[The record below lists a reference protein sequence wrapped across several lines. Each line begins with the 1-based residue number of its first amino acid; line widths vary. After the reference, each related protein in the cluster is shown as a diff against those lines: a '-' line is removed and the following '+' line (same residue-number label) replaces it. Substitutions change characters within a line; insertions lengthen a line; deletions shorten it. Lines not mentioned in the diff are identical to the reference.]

1 MTRFLVTG
9 ATGFIGSAVMRRLA
23 ADGHEAIALTA
34 DLLAEEL
41 PDLSSS
47 GATHC
52 VHAAWYTDHADYLTH
67 EINREWMAAS
77 LRLAEAFPGRFVGLG
92 TCLEYDVASAA
103 GPLGEDSPER
113 PDTLYA
119 RCKLDLLEALAAR
132 GSDFAWARIFFVY
145 GPGDRDG
152 RLVPQMIERFAR
164 GEVAGPPTAA
174 SGATMSMS
182 MTWPARSSALRPRT
196 RGARS
201 MPAPVKRRPCPKST
215 PPRRRRS
222 GGPSWPEPTAKP
234 GASRA

>member
-1 MTRFLVTG
+1 M
-9 ATGFIGSAVMRRLA
+9 
-23 ADGHEAIALTA
+23 
-34 DLLAEEL
+34 

-103 GPLGEDSPER
+103 GPLGEDGRSGRTRSTPGASSTCSKRSPR
-113 PDTLYA
+113 AVRISPGRA
-119 RCKLDLLEALAAR
+119 
-132 GSDFAWARIFFVY
+132 IFFVY

-164 GEVAGPPTAA
+164 GEVAGPPNGGLRRDYVHVDDLAGQIVRIATSDVRGPINAGTGEAPTLSEIYAA
-174 SGATMSMS
+174 GAGGVR
-182 MTWPARSSALRPRT
+182 PARSWPERNCETGGQPRLIQADL
-196 RGARS
+196 ARF
-201 MPAPVKRRPCPKST
+201 RRPVGEPQARDH
-215 PPRRRRS
+215 RR
-222 GGPSWPEPTAKP
+222 P
-234 GASRA
+234 GFGI